1 MSQGLRLSPS
11 NPMRGQRDAII
22 RRLSEKCGG
31 ETGEGEAG
39 AAELTR
45 SEAVGAGIVM
55 LGISLLCS
63 IVGMLS
69 VAIPAALHGELPKI
83 GVGIFFAG
91 VIFLLM
97 LLTAI
102 LFITG
107 VFMFATGAGPEPA
120 PVCDLWPLF
129 C

>member
-1 MSQGLRLSPS
+1 M
-11 NPMRGQRDAII
+11 
-22 RRLSEKCGG
+22 
-31 ETGEGEAG
+31 
-39 AAELTR
+39 
-45 SEAVGAGIVM
+45 
-55 LGISLLCS
+55 GISLLCS

-107 VFMFATGAGPEPA
+107 VFMFA
-120 PVCDLWPLF
+120 F
-129 C
+129 CELPGR